1 MRPYCYK
8 GMCGRRLGSPAK
20 DKCVKLNI
28 SLLWGPGRQQGISIF
43 LMICTIIFL
52 SKDITALRKTWEC
65 KFKSKRNNLSVKVD
79 GLKVEGL
86 TEPFKIAN
94 ALSLPSIF
102 LNACSLSNEN
112 APKNS

>member
-1 MRPYCYK
+1 
-8 GMCGRRLGSPAK
+8 MCGRRLESPAK
-20 DKCVKLNI
+20 DRCVKLNI

-43 LMICTIIFL
+43 LVICTIIFL

-65 KFKSKRNNLSVKVD
+65 KFKSKRNNLSV
-79 GLKVEGL
+79 KVEGL

-112 APKNS
+112 APKN